1 MDIKRRALRQ
11 ERLGL
16 WSMKRRLD
24 QNDWKAEN
32 KPKKDWVLGIALGM
46 DFL

>member
-11 ERLGL
+11 ELLGL

-24 QNDWKAEN
+24 QNGWKAKN
-32 KPKKDWVLGIALGM
+32 NRKKDWVLGIL
-46 DFL
+46 LRILI